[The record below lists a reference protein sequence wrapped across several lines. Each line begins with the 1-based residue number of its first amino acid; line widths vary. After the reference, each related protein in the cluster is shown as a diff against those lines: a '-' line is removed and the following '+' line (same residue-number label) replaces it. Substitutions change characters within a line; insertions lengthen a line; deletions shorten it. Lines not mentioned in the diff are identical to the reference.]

1 MLQEPEEEEPHLFFS
16 SIEDKPDYFD
26 LACSSCSFIKV
37 TYACSGCKTR
47 QCADCIKSTHDVTL
61 SAKEVSMIPH
71 QKFKCIGCFATKDLD
86 ETDFSPAGIAA
97 ILGSIYSRKNDL
109 LLTLQEKKHQEE
121 IVKLQNQFASTSD
134 CNAVEYKSQ
143 VLYKKFERLTTMY
156 RPCCALAF
164 VDFDAC
170 AALHCD
176 FCHKNFCAL
185 CLDFVTEGV
194 KKTHD
199 ELIDDDVNLHPS
211 ASLHHHVK
219 NCKFNIHFKND
230 YFVPQWY
237 PQYAQYSRFC
247 FQWNISSGEES
258 FEVLQNV
265 FQKLLPLIKD
275 TNISFDENT
284 GLCQPF
290 IKDNQ
295 IKDILKNQKN
305 NNNNNNIINDDRG
318 VRRQRHLHRRH
329 RHRIAAIVPPPNA
342 VPAPPVAMPPV
353 AMPPVAMPP
362 VAMPPVAVIPPVIP
376 PAPVLQVPPQDEV
389 VVHVNRKRIMCS
401 FCNELGYHNKQ
412 TCPKRRAI
420 PPQDL

>member
-1 MLQEPEEEEPHLFFS
+1 MIQETTTTTEEEPRLFFS
-16 SIEDKPDYFD
+16 SIEDNPDYFD

-37 TYACSGCKTR
+37 TFACSGCKTR
-47 QCADCIKSTHDVTL
+47 QCADCIKTTHNVTL
-61 SAKEVSMIPH
+61 SAKEVSLIPP
-71 QKFKCIGCFATKDLD
+71 QKFKCIGCFADKDLED
-86 ETDFSPAGIAA
+86 TDFSPAGIAA
-97 ILGSIYSRKNDL
+97 ILDSIYSRKNDL

-121 IVKLQNQFASTSD
+121 IVKLQNQFASSTD

-275 TNISFDENT
+275 TNIAFDENT

-290 IKDNQ
+290 IKDIQ
-295 IKDILKNQKN
+295 IADITSKKQ
-305 NNNNNNIINDDRG
+305 NNNNIIVNEDDRG
-318 VRRQRHLHRRH
+318 IRRQRQHHHRRH
-329 RHRIAAIVPPPNA
+329 RHRVAAIVAAPNPRPLPPA
-342 VPAPPVAMPPV
+342 AA
-353 AMPPVAMPP
+353 A
-362 VAMPPVAVIPPVIP
+362 IPPVPPLDDPFPPAVAIP
-376 PAPVLQVPPQDEV
+376 PPPLVAIPQPPEEEV
-389 VVHVNRKRIMCS
+389 FRRRRRIMCS
-401 FCNELGYHNKQ
+401 FCNELGFHNRQ

-420 PPQDL
+420 PLRDL

>member
-1 MLQEPEEEEPHLFFS
+1 MIQETTTTTEEEPRLFFS
-16 SIEDKPDYFD
+16 SIEDNPDYFD

-37 TYACSGCKTR
+37 TFACSGCKTR
-47 QCADCIKSTHDVTL
+47 QCADCIKTTHNVTL
-61 SAKEVSMIPH
+61 SAKEVSLIPP
-71 QKFKCIGCFATKDLD
+71 QKFKCIGCFADKDLED
-86 ETDFSPAGIAA
+86 TDFSPAGIAA
-97 ILGSIYSRKNDL
+97 ILDSIYSRKNDL

-121 IVKLQNQFASTSD
+121 IVKLQNQFASSTD

-275 TNISFDENT
+275 TNIAFDENT

-290 IKDNQ
+290 IKDIQ
-295 IKDILKNQKN
+295 IADITSKKQ
-305 NNNNNNIINDDRG
+305 NNNNIIVNEDDRG
-318 VRRQRHLHRRH
+318 IRRQRQHHHRRH
-329 RHRIAAIVPPPNA
+329 RHRVAAIVAAPNPRPLPPA
-342 VPAPPVAMPPV
+342 AA
-353 AMPPVAMPP
+353 A
-362 VAMPPVAVIPPVIP
+362 IPPVPPLDDAIPFPPAVAIP
-376 PAPVLQVPPQDEV
+376 PPPLVAIPQPPEEEV
-389 VVHVNRKRIMCS
+389 FRRRRRIMCS
-401 FCNELGYHNKQ
+401 FCNELGFHNRQ

-420 PPQDL
+420 PLRDL